1 MPEAA
6 TTCLFNTMQESK
18 HQVCTAF
25 GNLDTHFG
33 GNDIIP
39 MHGVCQGNGS
49 RPPIWVVISTPIL
62 DMLRSS
68 NLGSFIRIAITKT
81 SILFSGF
88 SFVDDTNT
96 IQTACNPAE
105 TWREVI
111 QGLQHSLHHL
121 EGGLRAT
128 GGAIV
133 PKKKAWN

>member
-1 MPEAA
+1 VPEAA
-6 TTCLFNTMQESK
+6 TTCLFNTLQESK
-18 HQVCTAF
+18 HQVRTAF

-39 MHGVCQGNGS
+39 
-49 RPPIWVVISTPIL
+49 I
-62 DMLRSS
+62 
-68 NLGSFIRIAITKT
+68 T

-88 SFVDDTNT
+88 SFVDDINT

-111 QGLQHSLHHL
+111 QGLQHSLKHW

-133 PKKKAWN
+133 PEKNGLELNFD